1 MREANKSLFVEYDNL
16 LELAPGQDKETRHT
30 LSNEKS
36 EELAFPKIFLQNILI
51 SVCLR
56 FHKNSFQI
64 VITYFFCPVCVTAK
78 KFKWSE
84 LYGHKKD
91 SRSTHGKHAC

>member
-1 MREANKSLFVEYDNL
+1 MREANKSLFDKYENL
-16 LELAPGQDKETRHT
+16 LEIAPGQDKETRHN
-30 LSNEKS
+30 LSNEKC

-84 LYGHKKD
+84 LYGHKND